1 MRNHRKTTRH
11 TTGLFQCR
19 GSITCN
25 WSETGLT
32 RWLQG
37 GGTGSGRP
45 GRSAKQGP
53 HGAYHTSRLRDSGW
67 SQPGHTVRCPDAGTG
82 EQGPVPTGTCSV
94 HTGYCVCPCVP
105 CVPYVSRL
113 PPVSFYRQLM
123 LASLLPA
130 TSFFDRYGEE
140 TSHTERYG
148 TASHRGRGHMADC
161 APSATKPEGVT
172 VSCYMLPLSGVNNA
186 CGTLLPKPKR
196 RLVINSHPSGSQRR
210 LLELFASLWIAGLQ
224 QDWHERIIV
233 MMAGSGHCSIGK
245 QLVSEVLHS
254 VLQRLPFSNQS
265 VVVAHTTVN
274 LWDYSGLHA
283 LWQ

>member
-1 MRNHRKTTRH
+1 MGGEDCTCSGLSRFQRTLHTHSDSHRELLHEPIPQGILDKVVRNHRKTTRH

-123 LASLLPA
+123 LA
-130 TSFFDRYGEE
+130 T
-140 TSHTERYG
+140 
-148 TASHRGRGHMADC
+148 GH
-161 APSATKPEGVT
+161 
-172 VSCYMLPLSGVNNA
+172 
-186 CGTLLPKPKR
+186 
-196 RLVINSHPSGSQRR
+196 
-210 LLELFASLWIAGLQ
+210 
-224 QDWHERIIV
+224 II
-233 MMAGSGHCSIGK
+233 
-245 QLVSEVLHS
+245 L
-254 VLQRLPFSNQS
+254 
-265 VVVAHTTVN
+265 
-274 LWDYSGLHA
+274 
-283 LWQ
+283 